1 MGMVKE
7 KTRIKITWSDTLV
20 DDKDSGDFYV
30 ALMPKV
36 EVRREES
43 QYRRVAEDVLEEIK
57 KHARSIKLKHVKVS

>member
-43 QYRRVAEDVLEEIK
+43 HYRRVAEDVLEEIK